1 MTLDAKL
8 PVRKVN
14 SVEFLQLESLP
25 VGHTVETE
33 LFLSVKRQL
42 ETVTMEIKIHS
53 MAAINAKLHLDGSA
67 GIGKIREVML
77 LELQGLSQ
85 FALLHV
91 EIINLT
97 PI

>member
-8 PVRKVN
+8 LAKRVN
-14 SVEFLQLESLP
+14 TAGSMERESLSA
-25 VGHTVETE
+25 GHTVETE

-67 GIGKIREVML
+67 GI
-77 LELQGLSQ
+77 
-85 FALLHV
+85 
-91 EIINLT
+91 
-97 PI
+97 